1 VRGELD
7 RGRGGSAAACCV
19 LCLCIS
25 SNEPASEEEK
35 RGVGGFAGAE
45 RRVEPEAAR
54 GPTLGVRVTRIIRVR
69 FFGLLEIRV

>member
-1 VRGELD
+1 MRGELD

-25 SNEPASEEEK
+25 SYEPASEEEK

-45 RRVEPEAAR
+45 RRVEPENWYPMIWVP
-54 GPTLGVRVTRIIRVR
+54 GNSGSGSDFPD
-69 FFGLLEIRV
+69 